1 MIYYDYDL
9 EGEYQSTE
17 RALSFIHA
25 MKEVLSDYDDA
36 PNLAD
41 EWRCLLPFNDDGTTR
56 YFGHCLI
63 NVDSKVIMMNSFN
76 VKGAY
81 KFNNMIT
88 SLEGEIYKGTVNYG
102 MSAYIGNGSNGMEP
116 LKYLRVYA
124 LDDGKVFTWF
134 TTDEINDRNNNV
146 YATNNYAGNKF
157 NLITFIQTNN
167 KYFPVFSTMDETYY
181 YGVPAGSIPVSV
193 SYYGEFKGPNSLYKP
208 TESENSDDNNTPY
221 IKAMIDTVTPE
232 FNSGDY
238 YSSNITFP
246 FLLPEFYTY
255 NDSYSGFRYV
265 YKQYAFNELKAI
277 YTDGSIGISCGN
289 TYKINNVDYIPIC
302 PEKIDVLTEG
312 EYVNMLSIKNRYKRN
327 TILMIPVGTKGN

>member
-9 EGEYQSTE
+9 AGEYQSTE

-25 MKEVLSDYDDA
+25 MKEVLSAYDDA

-41 EWRCLLPFNDDGTTR
+41 EWRCLLPFNYNGTTR

-63 NVDSKVIMMNSFN
+63 NVDGKVMVFN
-76 VKGAY
+76 PYNVLGAY
-81 KFNNMIT
+81 KFSNMIT
-88 SLEGEIYKGTVNYG
+88 SLEGEIYKGTVSYG

-116 LKYLRVYA
+116 LKYLRVYS
-124 LDDGKVFTWF
+124 LDNGKVFTWF

-146 YATNNYAGNKF
+146 YTNNDNAGNRF

-167 KYFPVFSTMDETYY
+167 KYFPVFSSIDNTCY
-181 YGVPAGSIPVSV
+181 YGPDATYIPVPV
-193 SYYGEFKGPNSLYKP
+193 SYSTELRGPIYLYKP
-208 TESENSDDNNTPY
+208 SKSNSGDSNNSPY
-221 IKAMIDTVTPE
+221 IKALINTVTPG

-246 FLLPEFYTY
+246 FILPEFYTY

-265 YKQYAFNELKAI
+265 YKPYTFSELKAI

-312 EYVNMLSIKNRYKRN
+312 EYMNVLASSNKNKRN

>member
-41 EWRCLLPFNDDGTTR
+41 EWRCLLPFNDNGTTR

-63 NVDSKVIMMNSFN
+63 NIDSKVIIENPFLSKDFR
-76 VKGAY
+76 
-81 KFNNMIT
+81 FSNMIT
-88 SLEGEIYKGTVNYG
+88 SLEETIYKSTYYYS
-102 MSAYIGNGSNGMEP
+102 MTAYIGNTSNGMEP
-116 LKYLRVYA
+116 LKYLRVYS
-124 LDDGKVFTWF
+124 LDGGKVFTWF

-146 YATNNYAGNKF
+146 YTTNNYAGNKF

-167 KYFPVFSTMDETYY
+167 KYFPVFSTMDETYC
-181 YGVPAGSIPVSV
+181 YGVPIENTPTPVSYQTELV
-193 SYYGEFKGPNSLYKP
+193 GALKLYKP
-208 TESENSDDNNTPY
+208 SKSDDSNAYNTPY

-265 YKQYAFNELKAI
+265 YKQYVFNELKAI